1 MENHTSGIPRLSA
14 LLNSNES
21 FCNYRIFG
29 PEVAR
34 ILLIKQIGLNQL
46 AEQLQELDEADD
58 ANLDMEYRCKS
69 IEHIEGWDSAQRDLL
84 NQIEVKINVYCKL
97 LKCRSII

>member
-1 MENHTSGIPRLSA
+1 M
-14 LLNSNES
+14 
-21 FCNYRIFG
+21 FG

-34 ILLIKQIGLNQL
+34 ILLIKEIELDQL
-46 AEQLQELDEADD
+46 VEQLQELDEADD
-58 ANLDMEYRCKS
+58 ANPARKHRCNS

-97 LKCRSII
+97 LRCRSII